1 MDSLVTLVALMWVN
15 GITRVWAALEFTEIS
30 IGKTISPSAF
40 MEIQYSPYRFIF
52 KSHFP
57 DEILHLTQ

>member
-1 MDSLVTLVALMWVN
+1 MWVN